1 MLPIPSSVSKRTAL
15 QLSALI
21 LVLVVLAW
29 LNRWTQD
36 DAFITF
42 RYSRNLVNGLGPV
55 WNRDYVVE
63 GYTNFLW
70 MILIAGGLWSGI
82 TAEVASYAFGLA
94 AFVASLLLTFNLARR
109 VLTDE
114 RWALLATALVGTNYS
129 FLMYATGGLETQLEA
144 ALTLALVSFAL
155 AATQDGVLPT
165 RQLPLFSLVMALAVM
180 TRPDSVIPC
189 AIASAFI
196 VHSYYRAMATKPV
209 ASWRSKAI
217 LDASLMVLPALLLV
231 GGWLLWKLGFYH
243 ELLPNTFRVKVG
255 THGGIA
261 IVLRGMA
268 YVGWLLL
275 SYWWLPLGL
284 AILVFARQRLGGWLR
299 QVGVLATFV
308 VVWFAYVTWVGGDIM
323 EFRLLVPVIPL
334 CLIVLVA
341 ALSKLAHTGRVAAV
355 AVIALG
361 SVSHAF
367 AFPHYVRPIG
377 ICTIP
382 WLRESADLFR
392 RVGVSIGTDLHENP
406 DVTIAVSPAGFIPY
420 FSNARSIDMLGLN
433 DPWIARHGVV
443 RSCRVCL
450 GHARLPTYDYLNR
463 ANVNIVI
470 GHPQEFS
477 GTCARKDDVTKSM
490 VWGERLDY
498 ENIPAGSKLIAIPI
512 DRAND
517 KNVAVLYIHPDPA
530 IEEAIAKGLWREIPP
545 C

>member
-1 MLPIPSSVSKRTAL
+1 MLAISSSVSKRTAL
-15 QLSALI
+15 QLGALI
-21 LVLVVLAW
+21 VVLVVLAW
-29 LNRWTQD
+29 VNRWTQD

-70 MILIAGGLWSGI
+70 MIFIAGGLWSGI
-82 TAEVASYAFGLA
+82 DAEVASYVFGLA

-109 VLTDE
+109 VLADE
-114 RWALLATALVGTNYS
+114 RWALLTTALVGTNYS

-144 ALTLALVSFAL
+144 ALTLAIVSFAL
-155 AATQDGVLPT
+155 AANRDGMLPT
-165 RQLPLFSLVMALAVM
+165 RQLPLFSVVMALAVM
-180 TRPDSVIPC
+180 TRPDSVVPC

-196 VHSYYRAMATKPV
+196 VHAYYRTVTKQPT
-209 ASWRSKAI
+209 ASWRSKAM
-217 LDASLMVLPALLLV
+217 LDAALVALPALLLV
-231 GGWLLWKLGFYH
+231 GAWLSWKLSFYH

-261 IVLRGMA
+261 IVLRGIA

-284 AILVFARQRLGGWLR
+284 AILVFARKRLVGFLR
-299 QVGVLATFV
+299 QAGVLLTFV
-308 VVWFAYVTWVGGDIM
+308 IVWFAYVIWVGGDIM

-334 CLIVLVA
+334 CLIAIVA
-341 ALSKLAHTGRVAAV
+341 AVCRLAHTARIAAV
-355 AVIALG
+355 TVLLLG

-367 AFPHYVRPIG
+367 AFPSYVRPIG

-392 RVGVSIGTDLHENP
+392 SVGVSIGTDLHQNS

-450 GHARLPTYDYLNR
+450 GHARLPTYEYLNR
-463 ANVNIVI
+463 ARVNLVI

-477 GTCARKDDVTKSM
+477 GRCARKDDITKSM

-498 ENIPAGSKLIAIPI
+498 ENIPSDAKLIAIPI
-512 DRAND
+512 DRAKD
-517 KNVAVLYIHPDPA
+517 KNVAVLYIHRDAA
-530 IEEAIAKGLWREIPP
+530 IEEALAKGLWRVVPP